1 MKIAYYYL
9 LIVSAEAFATQS
21 SLNSLAGDRNTAPI
35 QSQSNDVPGDKV
47 VPPMDGSKIDDIV
60 TKAQAAWKEEQ
71 EKTSREATDQEQ
83 IKENADIPTT
93 LPKTVKDARED
104 SPPPKLVPM
113 SDLVR
118 PIQRPRLT
126 TKVVRFERPSGE
138 AITVFKSNIEQLQE
152 ETITLPS
159 GAHAFGRVKFGEEVT
174 ANNKTEVLVE
184 LDYAFLGPNRSVVEL
199 NGCTVWVSVDS
210 NFHTQKIKGSMQ
222 DMTCTMPSGRV
233 FTITIGGPLVDV
245 ASGYAGVE
253 SDLIMKGP
261 AKAAAFNFL
270 AEITKAYGLATAA
283 AQTRTDVVGGDRY
296 SDKATNVTGDK
307 KAYIE
312 GKVLEANGDFLK
324 YIASFFESLQ
334 PTLALPPGTKVH
346 LINRFNVKIPKAF
359 FKKGASHG

>member
-1 MKIAYYYL
+1 MKLA
-9 LIVSAEAFATQS
+9 LIFLAISAAEVFANPQS
-21 SLNSLAGDRNTAPI
+21 SLNSLSGDRNTAPI
-35 QSQSNDVPGDKV
+35 QGQSNDVPGDKV
-47 VPPMDGSKIDDIV
+47 VPPMEASKIDDMV
-60 TKAQAAWKEEQ
+60 ARAQAAWKEEQ
-71 EKTSREATDQEQ
+71 DKMSQGETEQ
-83 IKENADIPTT
+83 KALQNDEPLATT
-93 LPKTVKDARED
+93 LPKEIKNSQERID
-104 SPPPKLVPM
+104 PPKLVPL
-113 SDLVR
+113 DKIVR
-118 PIQRPRLT
+118 VKPKLT
-126 TKVVRFERPSGE
+126 PQVVRFERPSGE

-174 ANNKTEVLVE
+174 ANTKTEVLVE

-233 FTITIGGPLVDV
+233 FTVTVGGPLVGV

-261 AKAAAFNFL
+261 AKAAALNFL
-270 AEITKAYGLATAA
+270 SEITKAYGAATAA
-283 AQTRTDVVGGDRY
+283 AQTRTDIVSGERY
-296 SDKATNVTGDK
+296 SDKATNVAGDK
-307 KAYIE
+307 KAYVE

-359 FKKGASHG
+359 FKKGGSHG